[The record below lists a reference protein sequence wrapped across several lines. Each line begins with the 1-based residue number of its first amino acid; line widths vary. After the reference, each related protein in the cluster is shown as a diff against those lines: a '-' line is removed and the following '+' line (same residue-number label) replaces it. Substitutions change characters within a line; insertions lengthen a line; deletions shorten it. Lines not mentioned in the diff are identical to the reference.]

1 MYPLLK
7 DRILRSA
14 KSAHVSS
21 PQPSQPV
28 RPEKYKKWTEE
39 RLKLAYDAVLNEELS
54 IREAADAFD
63 VSKSTLHDRV
73 SGRVPFGKFSGSV
86 RYLSDAEEMNLI
98 KFIKQSGKIGAAK
111 SKADVISIIS
121 IVQRVV
127 DAKDM
132 KVKVTSGWWES
143 FKRRHKNE
151 VSLRKAEPIS
161 YARLVAN
168 DPDIINNYFD
178 YLEDTLQE
186 NDLLDKPCQIFNFDE
201 SGFALSPASPKVV
214 VKGAK
219 HPYTVNSGT
228 KAQITVLSCCSAGG
242 TNIPPLIVLATK
254 TLNPKM
260 AIGEVPGTVYSSSD
274 NGWMTTGILDEWFA

>member
-1 MYPLLK
+1 M
-7 DRILRSA
+7 
-14 KSAHVSS
+14 SS

-98 KFIKQSGKIGAAK
+98 KFIKQSAKIGAAK

-151 VSLRKAEPIS
+151 VSLRKA
-161 YARLVAN
+161 
-168 DPDIINNYFD
+168 
-178 YLEDTLQE
+178 
-186 NDLLDKPCQIFNFDE
+186 
-201 SGFALSPASPKVV
+201 
-214 VKGAK
+214 
-219 HPYTVNSGT
+219 
-228 KAQITVLSCCSAGG
+228 
-242 TNIPPLIVLATK
+242 
-254 TLNPKM
+254 
-260 AIGEVPGTVYSSSD
+260 
-274 NGWMTTGILDEWFA
+274 